1 MTVEDLQL
9 LGREVEAVWDYFHFA
24 LVDDKAYSSVVLGLY
39 AVIYL
44 FFLEEP

>member
-9 LGREVEAVWDYFHFA
+9 LGREVEAVLDYFDFA
-24 LVDDKAYSSVVLGLY
+24 LVDDKAYSSVVLGLF